1 MLGREHANILW
12 SFNARAFMLS
22 NKRDYTTWLAYFQ
35 VTCFNISLNIMH
47 SASAMNLFI
56 SLILMDLFYNLTG
69 LRTLLHYMQQD
80 TLSELAK

>member
-1 MLGREHANILW
+1 MLGREHADILW

-47 SASAMNLFI
+47 SSAMNLFI
-56 SLILMDLFYNLTG
+56 SFILMGLFYSLTG
-69 LRTLLHYMQQD
+69 LQILLHYMQ
-80 TLSELAK
+80 